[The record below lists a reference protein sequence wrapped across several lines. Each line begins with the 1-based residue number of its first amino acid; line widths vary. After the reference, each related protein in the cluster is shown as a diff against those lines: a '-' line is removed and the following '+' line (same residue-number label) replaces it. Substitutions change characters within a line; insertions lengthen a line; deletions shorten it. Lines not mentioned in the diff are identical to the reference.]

1 MRKILF
7 LENQTNHTDI
17 VQQLLTPAGFDVLS
31 IPVLNADM
39 SAAEAW
45 QPDVIILDLLQ
56 PSPSDLKTCQMI
68 KQQSS
73 APLLVLSAVIDPI
86 ITANLLDHGAD
97 DVLSKPVKA
106 AVLLAHI
113 NMLLRRQSS
122 VVTL

>member
-56 PSPSDLKTCQMI
+56 PSPSDSKTCQMI